1 LLCNLPREYCMV
13 TRKVSAC
20 VQRAVL
26 WNFPLACP
34 PCLPVG
40 VPPVCTEQEVF
51 LRLAAQNKGVNY
63 TDEDFSTHEATPAAA
78 AGPRTCVLCG
88 TAKPE
93 LVTLFTIKV
102 GAAPQIHLS
111 SSVRP
116 PRAYP

>member
-1 LLCNLPREYCMV
+1 MG

-20 VQRAVL
+20 VQRVAL
-26 WNFPLACP
+26 LNFPLAC
-34 PCLPVG
+34 
-40 VPPVCTEQEVF
+40 VCTEQEVF

-111 SSVRP
+111 SSVR
-116 PRAYP
+116 RACVHKLCEIDSMQWW